1 MIIAG
6 YYLHRRP
13 AKDAQRILAELGLE
27 EKTAVSVYRD
37 GRVRVAV
44 DAAESVKQ
52 SAASALAR
60 ATHTIYS
67 DLPRDGYDSTA
78 DEVERYIGIGCR
90 RFREGGNQHATGIA
104 R

>member
-27 EKTAVSVYRD
+27 ERTAVSVYRN

-44 DAAESVKQ
+44 DC
-52 SAASALAR
+52 
-60 ATHTIYS
+60 ATHAMVAPAFTRAAQMES
-67 DLPRDGYDSTA
+67 DDSIRTVNDG
-78 DEVERYIGIGCR
+78 EVERYIGIGCR